1 MALVCSTRGAYSDH
15 MVTYS
20 ALVIRRVEAAMKA
33 AGETRLGLAEKTGI
47 ARPTLKRSLDGHRP
61 FNTDELGR
69 IAAALGVEIAD
80 LVHPKAAA

>member
-1 MALVCSTRGAYSDH
+1 
-15 MVTYS
+15 MVTFS

-33 AGETRLGLAEKTGI
+33 AGESRLGLAEKTGI
-47 ARPTLKRSLDGHRP
+47 ARPTLNRSLDGHRA

-69 IAAALGVEIAD
+69 IARALDVDIVQ